1 MTSDVGLRERKR
13 AQTRRR
19 LEEAAIGLALRDGLD
34 KVTIDA
40 ISERAD
46 VSRRTFFN
54 YFDSKDDAIL
64 GVSPPDVSPE
74 TLTRHLA
81 RYDGSDLVESIIGL
95 IIAVLGP
102 SIDEPALHQSRLEVI
117 RQHPQ
122 LLERMLARMARI
134 TEQLTAAASTLIARN
149 GEVSGDQRRLRR
161 GRRNPADDLCRSGE
175 GSHQTMVDDEH
186 RSFPGRTGTTGGIAR
201 SRSNREADMT
211 ESPRSGRRCRYDA
224 TQQQERAQ
232 QRWPRSDTSC

>member
-1 MTSDVGLRERKR
+1 MTAAIGLRERKR

-34 KVTIDA
+34 NVTIDA
-40 ISERAD
+40 ISERAE

-64 GVSPPDVSPE
+64 GVSPPDVRPE
-74 TLTRHLA
+74 TLTGHLS
-81 RYDGSDLVESIIGL
+81 RYAHADLVESIIGL

-102 SIDEPALHQSRLEVI
+102 SIDEPALHRLRLEVI

-122 LLERMLARMARI
+122 LLERMLARMART

-149 GEVSGDQRRLRR
+149 AAVGDQAVTDGVAETLLMTCAGAVR
-161 GRRNPADDLCRSGE
+161 AATKQWSTTTSDLSLEELEQRA
-175 GSHQTMVDDEH
+175 V
-186 RSFPGRTGTTGGIAR
+186 ALV
-201 SRSNREADMT
+201 REAIET
-211 ESPRSGRRCRYDA
+211 L
-224 TQQQERAQ
+224 T
-232 QRWPRSDTSC
+232 

>member
-1 MTSDVGLRERKR
+1 MTAAIGLRERKR

-34 KVTIDA
+34 QVTIDA
-40 ISERAD
+40 ISERAE

-64 GVSPPDVSPE
+64 GVGPPDVSPE
-74 TLTRHLA
+74 TLTGHLG
-81 RYDGSDLVESIIGL
+81 RYADADLVESIIGL

-102 SIDEPALHQSRLEVI
+102 SIDEPALHRLRLEVI

-122 LLERMLARMARI
+122 LLERMLARMARV

-149 GEVSGDQRRLRR
+149 GAVGDQAVSDGVAETLLMTCAGAVR
-161 GRRNPADDLCRSGE
+161 AATKQWSTTTSDLSLEELEQRA
-175 GSHQTMVDDEH
+175 V
-186 RSFPGRTGTTGGIAR
+186 ALV
-201 SRSNREADMT
+201 REAIET
-211 ESPRSGRRCRYDA
+211 L
-224 TQQQERAQ
+224 T
-232 QRWPRSDTSC
+232 

>member
-1 MTSDVGLRERKR
+1 MTTGTGLRERKR

-19 LEEAAIGLALRDGLD
+19 LEEAAIGLALRDGFD
-34 KVTIDA
+34 KVTIDD

-74 TLTRHLA
+74 ALAEHLD
-81 RYDGSDLVESIIGL
+81 RYADVDLVESIIGL

-102 SIDEPALHQSRLEVI
+102 SIDEPALRQSRLEVM
-117 RQHPQ
+117 RQNPQ
-122 LLERMLARMARI
+122 LLERMLARMARM

-149 GEVSGDQRRLRR
+149 GAASGDQAVSDGVAETLLMTCAGAVR
-161 GRRNPADDLCRSGE
+161 AATKQWSSTDTDLSLEELEQRA
-175 GSHQTMVDDEH
+175 V
-186 RSFPGRTGTTGGIAR
+186 ALV
-201 SRSNREADMT
+201 REAIEKLT
-211 ESPRSGRRCRYDA
+211 
-224 TQQQERAQ
+224 
-232 QRWPRSDTSC
+232 

>member
-149 GEVSGDQRRLRR
+149 GEVSGDRAVSDGVAETLLMTCAGAVRAATKQWSTTSTDLSLEELEQRAVSL
-161 GRRNPADDLCRSGE
+161 
-175 GSHQTMVDDEH
+175 V
-186 RSFPGRTGTTGGIAR
+186 
-201 SRSNREADMT
+201 REAIEKLT
-211 ESPRSGRRCRYDA
+211 
-224 TQQQERAQ
+224 
-232 QRWPRSDTSC
+232 

>member
-149 GEVSGDQRRLRR
+149 GEVSGDRAVSDGVAETLLMTCAGAVRAATKQWSTTSTDLSLEELEQRAVSL
-161 GRRNPADDLCRSGE
+161 
-175 GSHQTMVDDEH
+175 V
-186 RSFPGRTGTTGGIAR
+186 
-201 SRSNREADMT
+201 REAIET
-211 ESPRSGRRCRYDA
+211 L
-224 TQQQERAQ
+224 T
-232 QRWPRSDTSC
+232 

>member
-1 MTSDVGLRERKR
+1 MRERKR

-34 KVTIDA
+34 KVTIDD

-74 TLTRHLA
+74 ALATHLA
-81 RYDGSDLVESIIGL
+81 RYADADLMESIIGL

-102 SIDEPALHQSRLEVI
+102 SIDEPALHHSRLDVI
-117 RQHPQ
+117 RQNPQ
-122 LLERMLARMARI
+122 LLERMLARMARM
-134 TEQLTAAASTLIARN
+134 TGQLTAAASTLIARN
-149 GEVSGDQRRLRR
+149 GAASGDQAVSDGVAETLLMACAGAVR
-161 GRRNPADDLCRSGE
+161 AATKQWSSTDTDLSLEELEQRAVSL
-175 GSHQTMVDDEH
+175 V
-186 RSFPGRTGTTGGIAR
+186 
-201 SRSNREADMT
+201 REAIEKLT
-211 ESPRSGRRCRYDA
+211 
-224 TQQQERAQ
+224 
-232 QRWPRSDTSC
+232 

>member
-1 MTSDVGLRERKR
+1 MTAAIGLRERKR

-34 KVTIDA
+34 NVTIDA
-40 ISERAD
+40 ISERAE

-149 GEVSGDQRRLRR
+149 GEVSGDRAVSDGVAETLLMTCAGAVRAATKQWSTTSTDLSLEELEQRAVSL
-161 GRRNPADDLCRSGE
+161 
-175 GSHQTMVDDEH
+175 V
-186 RSFPGRTGTTGGIAR
+186 
-201 SRSNREADMT
+201 REAIEKLT
-211 ESPRSGRRCRYDA
+211 
-224 TQQQERAQ
+224 
-232 QRWPRSDTSC
+232 

>member
-102 SIDEPALHQSRLEVI
+102 SIDEPALHESRLEVI

-122 LLERMLARMARI
+122 LLERMLARMARV

-149 GEVSGDQRRLRR
+149 GEVSGDRPVSDGVAETLLMTCAGAVRAATKQWSTTSTDLSLEELEQRAVSL
-161 GRRNPADDLCRSGE
+161 
-175 GSHQTMVDDEH
+175 V
-186 RSFPGRTGTTGGIAR
+186 
-201 SRSNREADMT
+201 REAIEKLT
-211 ESPRSGRRCRYDA
+211 
-224 TQQQERAQ
+224 
-232 QRWPRSDTSC
+232 

>member
-1 MTSDVGLRERKR
+1 MTAAIGLRERKR

-34 KVTIDA
+34 NVTIDA
-40 ISERAD
+40 ISERAE

-117 RQHPQ
+117 RQH
-122 LLERMLARMARI
+122 LSDAKVFKVGHRKVSVFIVGKTDEGDAAGLK
-134 TEQLTAAASTLIARN
+134 TTAVET
-149 GEVSGDQRRLRR
+149 
-161 GRRNPADDLCRSGE
+161 
-175 GSHQTMVDDEH
+175 
-186 RSFPGRTGTTGGIAR
+186 
-201 SRSNREADMT
+201 
-211 ESPRSGRRCRYDA
+211 
-224 TQQQERAQ
+224 
-232 QRWPRSDTSC
+232 